1 MRSFTLLLTG
11 DKNGLVGP
19 DGHFFDHNPTHY
31 ERLRVVDYGEVEL
44 LRADIARHV
53 QIAAEQAGEIERL
66 TEALQIVAAPLKING
81 DDHASAVKHARAALA
96 AKEE

>member
-1 MRSFTLLLTG
+1 MIECEAGYIQNAGPCYMCGARQDQSCRRSPP
-11 DKNGLVGP
+11 DPRDEQIKN
-19 DGHFFDHNPTHY
+19 
-31 ERLRVVDYGEVEL
+31 

-81 DDHASAVKHARAALA
+81 DDHAAAVKHARAALA
-96 AKEE
+96 AKGE